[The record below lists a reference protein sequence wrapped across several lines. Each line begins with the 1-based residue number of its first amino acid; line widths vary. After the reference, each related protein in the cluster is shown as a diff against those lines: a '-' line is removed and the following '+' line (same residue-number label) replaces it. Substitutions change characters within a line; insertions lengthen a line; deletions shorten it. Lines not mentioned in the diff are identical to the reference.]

1 MARFFR
7 SVIFI
12 STIYFF
18 LMTNTVVF
26 ADIHVNNKQELK
38 AAFANQSATKIILD
52 NDITINEYLTIELS
66 NNDLILDG
74 NGYQLLSDRGYSIN
88 LSGDKQLTISNITL
102 GSVGNAS
109 GYYLFNAKSSQV
121 NFNLEDVTTTKNNNV
136 GLAITDGKIQIL
148 NNNKHSTEWY
158 LDSNTDRS
166 SNSLLS
172 SGSFLLLNSDLS
184 VNVNKGSF
192 FYSSGRNNVEFE
204 VNNSKL
210 NNVSQSSITNIYIEG
225 IATRMKFLNNSNINI
240 RNESSSTAGID
251 SSGMIWGIGN
261 SYENTGMTFT
271 IDSSEVDF
279 YSKGMSALVFKGRS
293 SSFYLNNN
301 SDLFIESDEIKDGA
315 SGKYPSI
322 RYGFYGGATF
332 KIDNNSEIYIKKNR
346 GQSAGIRMVDDDNKV
361 LVAGGSRF
369 KVYNAG
375 YPGDTRWNYSQ
386 AIEYGDGAKKNL
398 FELQDEGSIVDLD
411 AQNGG
416 AITSRG
422 DAKIIMHPETTF
434 SAVGHAAY
442 TTFSATELTMILDS
456 PRYFDFS
463 NTYVGK
469 SIVETNSATS
479 KMNLTNSLLSIWD
492 KKNDIMTTAPLKS
505 FNKLNLRLNGVNF
518 SNIVSTTNSDFNSTI
533 YKSMNN
539 LSRINANNSKPV
551 IDHII
556 QPTNADKFI
565 FVHASV
571 PQKYDELRDAFEDE
585 VTVEGRIILPNSDE
599 LTFKEKTSDSIEIYG
614 KKNQKGYI
622 KISVPKNDFLVKGSK
637 IIIDR
642 AYRGKGDTII
652 EASKIVSPVEVI
664 NVTPPK
670 LAELNS
676 KFIQSSDETLSGTG
690 IPQAT
695 VLLKVNNEWSY
706 STTSVNDEGKF
717 TIKLPSG
724 LKKGDIVQVFLR
736 DQEKKLT
743 ITDPP
748 ITNTPEGNINPSEDL
763 KYHDAIFLG
772 APKFEV
778 GGSLSF
784 QSVPSEINFGTI
796 ETSGKLLELSPLHVS
811 GNLVIQDDRDEQV
824 KSGWRLLLKIGQQFV
839 DTTDSSK
846 VLSESSWLY
855 KNKTGDNIR
864 ITDQFSLV
872 ESSLN
877 FQGVVSNISDNW
889 GKNKGLELKIPVDNQ
904 LVGEYQGTLEWR
916 LESVPNNQ

>member
-1 MARFFR
+1 MDRLFKNIVCF
-7 SVIFI
+7 
-12 STIYFF
+12 STICFF
-18 LMTNTVVF
+18 FMINTTVF
-26 ADIHVNNKQELK
+26 ADVHVNNKQELK
-38 AAFANQSATKIILD
+38 TAFADQSVTKIILD
-52 NDITINEYLTIELS
+52 DDITINEYLTVKLI
-66 NNDLILDG
+66 NKDLIIDG
-74 NGYQLLSDRGYSIN
+74 KGHRLLSDRGYSIN
-88 LSGDKQLTISNITL
+88 LSGNKQMIISDIIL

-109 GYYLFNAKSSQV
+109 GYYLFNGKSSQV
-121 NFNLEDVTTTKNNNV
+121 NFSLEDVTTTKNNNV

-225 IATRMKFLNNSNINI
+225 IATKMKFLNNSNINI

-332 KIDNNSEIYIKKNR
+332 KIDNNSEMYIKKNR

-375 YPGDTRWNYSQ
+375 SPGDTRWNYSQ

-398 FELQDEGSIVDLD
+398 FELQDKGSTVDLD

-479 KMNLTNSLLSIWD
+479 EMNLTNSLLSIWD
-492 KKNDIMTTAPLKS
+492 KNNDIMTTTPLKS

-585 VTVEGRIILPNSDE
+585 VTVEGRIILPNDDE
-599 LTFKEKTSDSIEIYG
+599 FIFKGKTASSMEIYG
-614 KKNQKGYI
+614 KKDQKGYA
-622 KISVPKNDFLVKGSK
+622 KISVPKSDFLVKGSK
-637 IIIDR
+637 IVIDR
-642 AYRGKGDTII
+642 AYRGEEETKI
-652 EASKIVSPVEVI
+652 EAIKIAPPVEVI
-664 NVTPPK
+664 NVIPPK
-670 LAELNS
+670 LAEINN
-676 KFIQSSDETLSGTG
+676 KFIQSSDEILSGTG
-690 IPQAT
+690 TPQAT
-695 VLLKVNNEWSY
+695 VLLKVNNEWLNN
-706 STTSVNDEGKF
+706 TSIVNSEGKF
-717 TIKLPSG
+717 TIELPRG
-724 LKKGDIVQVFLR
+724 LKKGDIIQVFLR
-736 DQEKKLT
+736 DQEKKLN
-743 ITDPP
+743 ISDPP
-748 ITNTPEGNINPSEDL
+748 ITNTIDGNINPSEDL
-763 KYHDAIFLG
+763 KYHDAIFSG
-772 APKFEV
+772 APKLKV

-784 QSVPSEINFGTI
+784 QSVPAEINFGTI
-796 ETSGKLLELSPLHVS
+796 KTSGKLLELSPLYVS
-811 GNLVIQDDRDEQV
+811 GNLVIHDDRDEQV
-824 KSGWRLLLKIGQQFV
+824 KSEWRLLLKTGQQFV
-839 DTTDSSK
+839 DNTDSSK
-846 VLSESSWLY
+846 VLSKSSWLY
-855 KNKTGDNIR
+855 KNKIGNNIL
-864 ITDQFSLV
+864 ITDQFSII

-877 FQGVVSNISDNW
+877 FQGAISNISDTW
-889 GKNKGLELKIPVDNQ
+889 GENKGLELRIPVENQ
-904 LVGEYQGTLEWR
+904 LVGEYEGTLEWQ
-916 LESVPNNQ
+916 LESVPSND